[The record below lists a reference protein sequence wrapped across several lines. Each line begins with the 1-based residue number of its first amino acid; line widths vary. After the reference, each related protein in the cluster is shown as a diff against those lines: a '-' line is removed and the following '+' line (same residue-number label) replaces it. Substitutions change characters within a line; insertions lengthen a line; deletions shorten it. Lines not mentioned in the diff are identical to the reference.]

1 MLAFLGSIAFSGK
14 AIIVKLAYRHGVDAV
29 TLIMYRMLFALPIFA
44 LMAWWASRGKPP
56 LTRRDWLGVL
66 GLGVSGYYLASF
78 LDFAGLAYISASLE
92 RLILYL
98 NPTLVVL
105 LGWAMYGRVIR
116 WGQALGMLV
125 SYGGVLLVFG
135 HEANLQGTG
144 AALGTLLVFLT
155 APLGC
160 LMLWRRMSFF
170 ADTMAHGTLLG
181 VALAAV
187 LSLPLWIGVTFTAV
201 LLVAV
206 LWVLHDPRLPNDA
219 LLALCSATLLCSGL
233 LLIQHLPA
241 LRPELLS
248 YLFGDLLTIEWS
260 DLPMFAT
267 VIVVA
272 LAILYKNWQAQIQ
285 IAIDPDIAVSEG
297 VNAKW
302 QRLVF
307 MMLLALFTVLA
318 LRAVGSLLMGA
329 LLVIPALTARLLAH
343 SPKQMVVWAFV
354 MAQIGVTVGLWSS
367 AGLNISTGLSIVLTM
382 ALLFTGIFI
391 FQKIKKIA

>member
-1 MLAFLGSIAFSGK
+1 MMEWLELLLPAW
-14 AIIVKLAYRHGVDAV
+14 
-29 TLIMYRMLFALPIFA
+29 IM
-44 LMAWWASRGKPP
+44 
-56 LTRRDWLGVL
+56 
-66 GLGVSGYYLASF
+66 
-78 LDFAGLAYISASLE
+78 
-92 RLILYL
+92 
-98 NPTLVVL
+98 
-105 LGWAMYGRVIR
+105 
-116 WGQALGMLV
+116 
-125 SYGGVLLVFG
+125 
-135 HEANLQGTG
+135 
-144 AALGTLLVFLT
+144 GTLLVFLT

-187 LSLPLWIGVTFTAV
+187 LTLPLWVGVTFTAI

-219 LLALCSATLLCSGL
+219 LLALCAATLLCSGL

-260 DLPMFAT
+260 DLPIFAT
-267 VIVVA
+267 VIIVA
-272 LAILYKNWQAQIQ
+272 LAVLYRYWQAQIQ
-285 IAIDPDIAVSEG
+285 IAIDPDMAISEG

-307 MMLLALFTVLA
+307 MLLLALFTVLA

-343 SPKQMVVWAFV
+343 SPRQMVIWAFV
-354 MAQIGVTVGLWSS
+354 LAQIAITVGLWSS
-367 AGLNISTGLSIVLTM
+367 AGLDISTGLSIVLTM
-382 ALLFTGIFI
+382 AILFALIFTL
-391 FQKIKKIA
+391 QKMKKRR